1 MNTELPVVSE
11 LIPIEQYN
19 LALEEEFIQAGQV
32 LLEIGRKAF
41 LGLGELVAWKMAREC
56 AEDEASRS
64 ALIARYANAWGVSRA
79 NLVKAVVIV
88 TKFPEV
94 ERAEDLPPTVTYEV
108 LSGSASAAEAE
119 AGMRTAIGNGWGAAD
134 VREAKLLKAR
144 GLTPEGEWQRPQLFC
159 RDNVIWLRDAAGAEV
174 WLAQLNPELSEI
186 VQRGIALLRYRARV

>member
-79 NLVKAVVIV
+79 LRGSWRTPRPV
-88 TKFPEV
+88 
-94 ERAEDLPPTVTYEV
+94 PP
-108 LSGSASAAEAE
+108 
-119 AGMRTAIGNGWGAAD
+119 IGD
-134 VREAKLLKAR
+134 
-144 GLTPEGEWQRPQLFC
+144 
-159 RDNVIWLRDAAGAEV
+159 
-174 WLAQLNPELSEI
+174 
-186 VQRGIALLRYRARV
+186 RGIRSRAA